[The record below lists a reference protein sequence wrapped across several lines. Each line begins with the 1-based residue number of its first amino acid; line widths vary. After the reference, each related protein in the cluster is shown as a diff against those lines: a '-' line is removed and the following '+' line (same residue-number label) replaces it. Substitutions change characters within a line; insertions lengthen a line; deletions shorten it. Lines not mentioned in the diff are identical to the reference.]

1 MLQRVG
7 DSGCLQCARHRHL
20 TVPQRWQRWR
30 IIVEHCSSSVSGSSV
45 LLLILLMNVTD
56 RVGLVVN
63 VVVVLLALVHQV
75 VLAQLQKCRRP
86 TTSVRLRAKAPT

>member
-1 MLQRVG
+1 M
-7 DSGCLQCARHRHL
+7 D
-20 TVPQRWQRWR
+20 
-30 IIVEHCSSSVSGSSV
+30 
-45 LLLILLMNVTD
+45 VTD

-75 VLAQLQKCRRP
+75 VLAQLQECRRS